1 MGARTKDG
9 RVGRD
14 LPLAVRPAFRR
25 EFLDFERGIRM
36 GGLEPNE
43 RITQIV
49 KAHLVARH
57 GQPFIIDKWGRG
69 RFWRWICWLPRANR
83 DLKPRS
89 SGYNFSCAKFFLS
102 LFPGEGE
109 LAAGLQ
115 VERAALRRGRG
126 RADEVYLEDDWDW
139 HRLLAGLCKGA
150 ALEAELARLVGR
162 EGFTATAGPFS
173 DMTTF
178 RGRRWGGVAAIRRAC
193 GRIPAT
199 EWGGFQLYYPMCEKD
214 VREMSGAEIVAAI
227 LAVFDEVAPAMN
239 LIMQEPHLRGISSA
253 SGIGS
258 KCSRKPP

>member
-1 MGARTKDG
+1 VTVPREIF
-9 RVGRD
+9 
-14 LPLAVRPAFRR
+14 LPIRPAFQR

-49 KAHLVARH
+49 KAALVSKYR
-57 GQPFIIDKWGRG
+57 QPFIIDKWGRG

-83 DLKPRS
+83 DAKPRS

-102 LFPGEGE
+102 LFPDEKE

-115 VERAALRRGRG
+115 IERAALRRGRG

-139 HRLLAGLCKGA
+139 HRLLAGLRQGTT
-150 ALEAELARLVGR
+150 LEAELKRLVGR

-173 DMTTF
+173 DMTVF
-178 RGRRWGGVAAIRRAC
+178 RGRRWGGVAAVRRAC

-199 EWGGFQLYYPMCEKD
+199 EWGGFQLYYPMRKRD
-214 VREMSGAEIVAAI
+214 VCKMSGAEIVAAV
-227 LAVFDEVAPAMN
+227 LAVFDEVAPSMN
-239 LIMQEPHLRGISSA
+239 LVMQEPCLSIENDPRGHFQSFLS
-253 SGIGS
+253 
-258 KCSRKPP
+258 

>member
-1 MGARTKDG
+1 MMSVNRGPSNKPMNLT
-9 RVGRD
+9 V
-14 LPLAVRPAFRR
+14 AFRR

-83 DLKPRS
+83 DSKPRS

-115 VERAALRRGRG
+115 IERAAVRRGRG

-139 HRLLAGLCKGA
+139 HRVLAGLRKGMP
-150 ALEAELARLVGR
+150 LEVELKRLVGR
-162 EGFTATAGPFS
+162 EGFVATAGPFS

-178 RGRRWGGVAAIRRAC
+178 RGRRWGGVAAVRRAC
-193 GRIPAT
+193 GRIPAV
-199 EWGGFQLYYPMCEKD
+199 EWGGFQLYYPMREKE
-214 VREMSGAEIVAAI
+214 VRAMSGAEIVAAV
-227 LAVFDEVAPAMN
+227 LAIFGEIVPSMN
-239 LIMQEPHLRGISSA
+239 LVMQDPCLVAEPSHL
-253 SGIGS
+253 GS
-258 KCSRKPP
+258 FVTGNRPN

>member
-1 MGARTKDG
+1 VTSARQQ
-9 RVGRD
+9 RVAPESS
-14 LPLAVRPAFRR
+14 LPVRPAFRR

-83 DLKPRS
+83 DSKPRS

-102 LFPGEGE
+102 LFPDEKE

-139 HRLLAGLCKGA
+139 HRLLAGLRKGT
-150 ALEAELARLVGR
+150 ALEGELARLVGR

-178 RGRRWGGVAAIRRAC
+178 RGRRGGGVAAIRRAC
-193 GRIPAT
+193 TCIPAA

-214 VREMSGAEIVAAI
+214 VREMSGVEIVAAV
-227 LAVFDEVAPAMN
+227 LAIFDEVTPDMN
-239 LIMQEPHLRGISSA
+239 LVMQEPYL
-253 SGIGS
+253 
-258 KCSRKPP
+258 SREK